1 MSKRKQAV
9 RSGASAVRAPRR
21 AWWVIGVCAAV
32 VVVAIVVLKRPPGA
46 SPPVGS
52 PAASTNANVTSAA
65 EQIPLE
71 RLTGRWQRTEG
82 EYVLEFRNAA
92 ASGRI
97 EAGYFNPKSIH
108 VSRAEWRRDNDALYA
123 FVELR
128 DENYPGATYKLRY
141 IPGADQLAG
150 EYFQPLLGQT
160 FEVFFVRL
168 PK

>member
-1 MSKRKQAV
+1 V
-9 RSGASAVRAPRR
+9 FVIRR
-21 AWWVIGVCAAV
+21 
-32 VVVAIVVLKRPPGA
+32 RPPEVSA
-46 SPPVGS
+46 PVEI
-52 PAASTNANVTSAA
+52 ATASTNASVASARTNP
-65 EQIPLE
+65 IPPE

-92 ASGRI
+92 AGGRI
-97 EAGYFNPKSIH
+97 EAAYFNPRSIH
-108 VSRAEWRRDNDALYA
+108 VSRAEWRRDGDALYA